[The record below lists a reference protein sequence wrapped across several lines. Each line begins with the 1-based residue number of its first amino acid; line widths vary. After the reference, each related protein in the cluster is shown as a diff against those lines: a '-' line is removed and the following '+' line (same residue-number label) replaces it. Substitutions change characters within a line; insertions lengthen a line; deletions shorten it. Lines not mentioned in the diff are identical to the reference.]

1 MDVPFR
7 IFEVREMTD
16 AEKVEFKERMQM
28 SLSVR
33 LGLVAK
39 ALFRNGATI
48 ELTAVAHEKSPWA
61 REDVWR
67 VLVGKFHNRAK
78 QELTKWDAEQR
89 EKAAKEAEH
98 ERRVQKRAAER
109 ARYAQRP
116 PEVRALEVMNRRHE
130 RLEDRECRRLI
141 KWIRGEGDAARPS
154 QAEVTLAFHLN
165 DTINELAENGYLP
178 FGPMI

>member
-67 VLVGKFHNRAK
+67 VLVDQVGRGTAREGSERGRA
-78 QELTKWDAEQR
+78 
-89 EKAAKEAEH
+89 
-98 ERRVQKRAAER
+98 RAAGAEASGGKGKIR
-109 ARYAQRP
+109 ATP
-116 PEVRALEVMNRRHE
+116 T
-130 RLEDRECRRLI
+130 
-141 KWIRGEGDAARPS
+141 RGTSPRSDESSPRTA
-154 QAEVTLAFHLN
+154 
-165 DTINELAENGYLP
+165 
-178 FGPMI
+178 